1 MSISLKPSA
10 LKEAIQRSSVVLFY
24 APWCGHCERFMPQYD
39 AFSTQASA
47 ALPDLVVAKI
57 NYDKYGPEV
66 HKLNIGDHLVAGGV
80 SEYVKGFPTVAF
92 FHDNRMSVYKGE
104 RTTEALM
111 SSVQEFIAEVRSTTE
126 EESEEEMFQNK
137 ELLSI
142 DEPVRGETAAIEIS
156 STELKTV
163 INKPAMV
170 MMYAP
175 WCGHCKRSM
184 STMDSVAT
192 ALAPNSIKV
201 AKLDYEKYGKEVVAQ
216 KIGYDL
222 LKNQGFSNG
231 IASAVKGFPTILM
244 FSGKD
249 VAQYTGPRET
259 NMMVDAMNE
268 FAEKYQ

>member
-39 AFSTQASA
+39 AFSAQAST

-57 NYDKYGPEV
+57 NYDKYGPDV
-66 HKLNIGDHLVAGGV
+66 QKQNIGSHLVAGGV
-80 SEYVKGFPTVAF
+80 SKYIKGFPTVAF
-92 FHDNRMSVYKGE
+92 FHDNRMSIYKGE
-104 RTTEALM
+104 RTSEALM
-111 SSVQEFIAEVRSTTE
+111 NSVKEFIAEVRSTKE
-126 EESEEEMFQNK
+126 QSEEEMFQNK

-142 DEPVRGETAAIEIS
+142 DEPARGEVAAMDIS
-156 STELKTV
+156 PTELKT
-163 INKPAMV
+163 IIQKPAMV

-192 ALAPNSIKV
+192 ALSPNNIQV

-259 NMMVDAMNE
+259 NTMVDAMNE
-268 FAEKYQ
+268 FAERYQQ